1 MLEYKLYQMLAHNK
15 YKFTTQQ
22 FKTIKGQI
30 RKGDYFGAKRGM
42 LKIINGYT
50 KEKAR

>member
-1 MLEYKLYQMLAHNK
+1 MLEYKLYQMMMHNRD
-15 YKFTTQQ
+15 KFTTQQ

-30 RKGDYFGAKRGM
+30 KKGDYFGAEKGI
-42 LKIINGYT
+42 LKII

>member
-1 MLEYKLYQMLAHNK
+1 MLEYELYKMLAHNK

-30 RKGDYFGAKRGM
+30 KKGDYFGAKKGI
-42 LKIINGYT
+42 LKIIYGYN
-50 KEKAR
+50 KAR

>member
-30 RKGDYFGAKRGM
+30 KKGDYFGAKKGI
-42 LKIINGYT
+42 LKII
-50 KEKAR
+50 KEYNKAR

>member
-15 YKFTTQQ
+15 DKFTTQQ

-30 RKGDYFGAKRGM
+30 KKGDYSGAEKGI
-42 LKIINGYT
+42 LKII
-50 KEKAR
+50 KEKVR

>member
-1 MLEYKLYQMLAHNK
+1 MLEYELYKMLAHNK

-30 RKGDYFGAKRGM
+30 KKGDYFGAKKGI
-42 LKIINGYT
+42 LKIIHGYN
-50 KEKAR
+50 KAR